1 MNKRFA
7 LKMLDAIEGL
17 QVENLALR
25 AMLEKIAE
33 RRSGGIQQME
43 QMLEQLK
50 ADPRAQQEVRQRY
63 APVRRKLQDDSS
75 LEEALQQFL
84 QITPPPKDVN

>member
-1 MNKRFA
+1 
-7 LKMLDAIEGL
+7 
-17 QVENLALR
+17 
-25 AMLEKIAE
+25 
-33 RRSGGIQQME
+33 ME